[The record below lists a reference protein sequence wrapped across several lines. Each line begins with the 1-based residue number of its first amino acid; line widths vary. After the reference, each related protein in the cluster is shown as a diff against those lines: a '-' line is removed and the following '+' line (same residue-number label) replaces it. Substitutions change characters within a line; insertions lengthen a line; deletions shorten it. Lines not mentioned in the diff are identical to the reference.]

1 MCLCIYKK
9 CPRPWIIVRVFYSV
23 DSVDEWSPSV
33 PSSAKSS
40 NGLYLLVYNHTTP
53 CNYSVSFLR
62 DNFNC
67 FFLNFLMIITLLIFV
82 TGYKFKITIMNDKKP
97 PKIKKKFWL
106 KICNKNLKLFCSWW
120 VQSAPS
126 SFCGRC
132 PSPEGPPAACCSGPV
147 SDFLCLS
154 RLQFPTDRKNE
165 RRQCIPF
172 FTLTFS
178 FYHWLFVWFSV

>member
-1 MCLCIYKK
+1 
-9 CPRPWIIVRVFYSV
+9 
-23 DSVDEWSPSV
+23 
-33 PSSAKSS
+33 
-40 NGLYLLVYNHTTP
+40 
-53 CNYSVSFLR
+53 
-62 DNFNC
+62 
-67 FFLNFLMIITLLIFV
+67 MIITLLILV
-82 TGYKFKITIMNDKKP
+82 TGYKFKITIMNDKKS

-147 SDFLCLS
+147 NDFLCLS

-178 FYHWLFVWFSV
+178 FYHWLFVWFSLSSSFSLSLSFFLSPPLSHLTLNTNTVYYIRQ